1 MVLQKACVIQFTTF
15 ANKLNNE
22 KMKKFIILLFAV
34 YFISCNPN
42 SSDPAPVE
50 PVIQSSGLPAPQ
62 VIQAMVMAE
71 YPHDTAAFT
80 EGLQFH
86 NGKLFES
93 TGLVKESKIKQIDLK
108 SGKTEKE
115 YLLTDPTIFGEGIN
129 IFKDK
134 LYQLTYQN
142 HVAYVYN
149 LSDLSKPIKT
159 FNWQTE
165 GWGIT
170 NNGTDLII
178 SDGQP
183 QGNLYFVNPDD
194 FKVKRIV
201 QVVDNFGPVNAINE
215 LEFIDGFVYANVWGS
230 TYIIK
235 INPENGHVI
244 GKLETQN
251 MLKSFYSN
259 FPIHEMDNVL
269 NGIAYDSTNKKIYI
283 TGKRWPKLFEL
294 KLN

>member
-215 LEFIDGFVYANVWGS
+215 LEFIDGFVYANIWGS